1 MYLIQGLPLTP
12 IISLV
17 LLTAILQLVM
27 GSASGVLGI
36 ISERFIPLYDLS
48 AYNPGF
54 VHRMVLMT
62 PAFMPPRVGV
72 LLTFYNVTGLTHEES
87 YRDVMVSLNL
97 GVALSLVLG
106 YFLGCFSSRY
116 IYSARGG
123 AQPLAFFREKR
134 QPFSIIPELFMIKLE
149 LNLDERRYTL
159 WQL

>member
-116 IYSARGG
+116 IFGQGRSSASV
-123 AQPLAFFREKR
+123 FFSRKKTAVLYNSR
-134 QPFSIIPELFMIKLE
+134 IIHDKI
-149 LNLDERRYTL
+149 RA
-159 WQL
+159 